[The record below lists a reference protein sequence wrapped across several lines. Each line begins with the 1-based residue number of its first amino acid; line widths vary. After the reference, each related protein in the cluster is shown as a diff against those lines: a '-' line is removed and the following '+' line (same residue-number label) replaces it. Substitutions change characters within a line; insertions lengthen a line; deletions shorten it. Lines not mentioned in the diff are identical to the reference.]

1 MLLSFVLVVVDDVL
15 PIFQK
20 LMNPSVF

>member
-1 MLLSFVLVVVDDVL
+1 MLLSFVIAVVDDVL

-20 LMNPSVF
+20 LMNPNVF